1 MNLDINGSARRLL
14 TTVYCRPRDIA
25 CNQPGKYR
33 AQIVPGSPA
42 LPPTCAT
49 LQSCARLKTRK
60 FDVSCFPSPWY
71 GIPALTRLA
80 ACQSSQRRKASESL
94 FGPTDAFDRSCV
106 ILDVTTFI
114 ERQCVSKVERDR
126 STSTRWYLVHACA
139 SSRRIDPHTSRQ
151 PVLSGPH
158 CATLC
163 AFVAL
168 TTLRGAPLHA
178 RKLGDTPAPM
188 TLSGLI
194 DLKPQAYP
202 ARPGKSSR
210 PRSSPCQIR
219 SPRRRCSANI
229 GVPVRRLHLAAVQQA
244 TSVKRKPYE
253 AHAPGPPMWPLPD
266 PGATVKGHPQP
277 PENQL
282 RVIGP
287 PISAQCLW
295 RRRATLE
302 ELRWTT

>member
-1 MNLDINGSARRLL
+1 LHEDNACRAGRARSRCEWHRSPTYRNTDDPRRAASTQLSHETSTASLMPRSSMNLDINGSARRLL

-25 CNQPGKYR
+25 CNQPGKYP

-158 CATLC
+158 CATL
-163 AFVAL
+163 
-168 TTLRGAPLHA
+168 
-178 RKLGDTPAPM
+178 
-188 TLSGLI
+188 
-194 DLKPQAYP
+194 
-202 ARPGKSSR
+202 ARPSR
-210 PRSSPCQIR
+210 
-219 SPRRRCSANI
+219 
-229 GVPVRRLHLAAVQQA
+229 
-244 TSVKRKPYE
+244 
-253 AHAPGPPMWPLPD
+253 
-266 PGATVKGHPQP
+266 
-277 PENQL
+277 
-282 RVIGP
+282 
-287 PISAQCLW
+287 
-295 RRRATLE
+295 
-302 ELRWTT
+302 

>member
-1 MNLDINGSARRLL
+1 MCVQGRARPINFNTLVSGARMRIVAPHRSSHQPSTRSVRAAL
-14 TTVYCRPRDIA
+14 RD
-25 CNQPGKYR
+25 
-33 AQIVPGSPA
+33 
-42 LPPTCAT
+42 TCA
-49 LQSCARLKTRK
+49 S
-60 FDVSCFPSPWY
+60 
-71 GIPALTRLA
+71 
-80 ACQSSQRRKASESL
+80 
-94 FGPTDAFDRSCV
+94 
-106 ILDVTTFI
+106 
-114 ERQCVSKVERDR
+114 
-126 STSTRWYLVHACA
+126 
-139 SSRRIDPHTSRQ
+139 
-151 PVLSGPH
+151 
-158 CATLC
+158 
-163 AFVAL
+163 VAL

-219 SPRRRCSANI
+219 SPRRRCRANI
-229 GVPVRRLHLAAVQQA
+229 GVSVRRLHLAAVQQA